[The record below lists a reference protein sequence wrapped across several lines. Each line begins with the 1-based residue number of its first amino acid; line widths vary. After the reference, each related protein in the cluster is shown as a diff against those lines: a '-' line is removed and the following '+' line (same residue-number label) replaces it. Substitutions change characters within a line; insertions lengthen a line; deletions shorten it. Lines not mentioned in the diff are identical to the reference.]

1 MNGERPMRAVV
12 AERGQVT
19 IPMALRQMLGIKK
32 GTVLNF
38 EINGGVLSA
47 AKAEQTDNIR
57 QVYGCL
63 GKLSTDSVMKQLR
76 GEE

>member
-1 MNGERPMRAVV
+1 MIAIV

-19 IPMALRQMLGIKK
+19 IPKALRQKLGILK
-32 GTVLNF
+32 GTILNF
-38 EINGGVLSA
+38 KIKGKTLSA
-47 AKAEQTDNIR
+47 AVKAEPINNIH

-63 GKLSTDSVMKQLR
+63 GKLSTDNVMKQLR